1 MKRKVLIPIIVIAL
15 SLLVLIIYSARSSSE
30 KALSIFTK
38 TERGNFD
45 IIVAITGELRA
56 KNSTEIRAPS
66 ELRSRNL
73 RVRSVKIQSLIPE
86 GTVVDSGDWV
96 ATLDRTEVDL
106 EFKDILDEVEQ
117 LEARYLRTQLDTTI
131 QLRQFRDDLIN
142 MRYTLEEMEIT
153 LEQSKFEPPAT
164 IRQAQINL
172 DKAQRAYEQ
181 AQTNYKLKV
190 EQAKASMVE
199 VMINL
204 EKSRRRQIETESIM
218 KQFEIKAPA
227 PGMVI
232 YKREYS
238 GAKRTVG
245 SDVSTYDLV
254 VAELPDLS
262 AMNSRTFVNEI
273 DVSKIKIGQRVNVG
287 VDAFPD
293 KKYSGIV
300 TSVANIGEQLPSTDA
315 KVFEVII
322 QVNERDDIL
331 RPSMTTSNQIVT
343 QSFENVLYIPLEAVH
358 TNDSLTYV
366 FKKNGVR
373 QVVLL
378 GLANE
383 NNIIVE
389 KGLDV
394 GEDLYLS
401 VPSEPESFRFTG
413 MELMAEI
420 NQRKL
425 EQENREID
433 RRDRQETR
441 PMRNPGGENHSRE
454 GRPRSGQSQQQ

>member
-45 IIVAITGELRA
+45 IVVAITGELRA

-86 GTVVDSGDWV
+86 GTVVEAGDWV

-117 LEARYLRTQLDTTI
+117 LEARFLRTQLDTTI

-190 EQAKASMVE
+190 EQARASLVE
-199 VMINL
+199 VSISL
-204 EKSRRRQIETESIM
+204 DKARRRQIETESIM

-232 YKREYS
+232 YKREYN

-262 AMNSRTFVNEI
+262 SMNSRTFVNEI
-273 DVSKIKIGQRVNVG
+273 DVSKIKVGQMVRVG

-293 KKYSGIV
+293 KKYTGRV
-300 TSVANIGEQLPSTDA
+300 LDVANIGEQLPSTDA

-331 RPSMTTSNQIVT
+331 RPSMTTSNQIIT
-343 QSFENVLYIPLEAVH
+343 QSFNDVLYLPLEAIH
-358 TNDSLTYV
+358 TNDSLTFV

-378 GLANE
+378 GMSNE

-389 KGLDV
+389 KGLGAGDEV
-394 GEDLYLS
+394 YLS
-401 VPSEPESFRFTG
+401 TPSEPETFRFSG
-413 MELMAEI
+413 LELMAEI
-420 NQRKL
+420 KQRKVEK
-425 EQENREID
+425 EQNETD
-433 RRDRQETR
+433 RRDQQESR
-441 PMRNPGGENHSRE
+441 PMRKPNDGNPGRE
-454 GRPRSGQSQQQ
+454 GRQRPGQQ

>member
-45 IIVAITGELRA
+45 IVVAITGELRA

-86 GTVVDSGDWV
+86 GTVVEAGDWV

-117 LEARYLRTQLDTTI
+117 LEARFLRTQLDTTI

-190 EQAKASMVE
+190 EQARASLVE
-199 VMINL
+199 VSISL
-204 EKSRRRQIETESIM
+204 DKARRRQIETESIM

-232 YKREYS
+232 YKREYN

-262 AMNSRTFVNEI
+262 SMNSRTFVNEI
-273 DVSKIKIGQRVNVG
+273 DVSKIKVGQMVRVG

-293 KKYSGIV
+293 KKYTGRV
-300 TSVANIGEQLPSTDA
+300 LDVANIGEQLPSTDA

-331 RPSMTTSNQIVT
+331 RPSMTTSNQIIT
-343 QSFENVLYIPLEAVH
+343 QSFNDVLYLPLEAIH
-358 TNDSLTYV
+358 TNDSLTFV

-378 GLANE
+378 GMSNE

-389 KGLDV
+389 KGLGAGDEV
-394 GEDLYLS
+394 YLS
-401 VPSEPESFRFTG
+401 TPSEPETFRFTG
-413 MELMAEI
+413 LELMAEI
-420 NQRKL
+420 KQRKVEK
-425 EQENREID
+425 EQNETD
-433 RRDRQETR
+433 RRDQQESR
-441 PMRNPGGENHSRE
+441 PMRKPNDGNPGRE
-454 GRPRSGQSQQQ
+454 GRQRPGQQ